1 MSMTTVIVAVAA
13 IVLLGLILMVV
24 MGRRRGTR
32 LRPLPEGAR
41 ERYAASW
48 RAIEARFVDSPQEA
62 VSEADQLV
70 ASLARER
77 GAGEDRPAVPEAVV
91 KDGGDESMTENL
103 RIAMVQR
110 RKMVQDLLGDDPRTL
125 RGRREL
131 AS

>member
-1 MSMTTVIVAVAA
+1 MVVVAVAG
-13 IVLLGLILMVV
+13 IVLIGLILMVV
-24 MGRRRGTR
+24 MGRRGSR

-48 RAIEARFVDSPQEA
+48 RAIEARFVDSPKDA
-62 VSEADQLV
+62 VREADQLV

-77 GAGEDRPAVPEAVV
+77 GAPEGRVTPPPAAVEDE
-91 KDGGDESMTENL
+91 GTESMTEHL
-103 RIAMVQR
+103 RLAMVQR
-110 RKMVQDLLGDDPRTL
+110 RKMVKDLLGDDPRDL

>member
-1 MSMTTVIVAVAA
+1 MVVIALAG
-13 IVLLGLILMVV
+13 ILLIGLILMVV
-24 MGRRRGTR
+24 MGRRGSR
-32 LRPLPEGAR
+32 LRALPEGAR

-62 VSEADQLV
+62 VGEADQLV

-77 GAGEDRPAVPEAVV
+77 GASEDRLSPHQAVV
-91 KDGGDESMTENL
+91 KDEAAESMTEHL
-103 RIAMVQR
+103 RLAMVQR
-110 RKMVQDLLGDDPRTL
+110 RKTVKDLLGDDPRDL

>member
-1 MSMTTVIVAVAA
+1 MSMTMVIIAVVS
-13 IVLLGLILMVV
+13 IVLIGLIMMVV
-24 MGRRRGTR
+24 MGRRGSR

-48 RAIEARFVDSPQEA
+48 RAIEARFVDSPEDA
-62 VSEADQLV
+62 VREADQLV

-77 GAGEDRPAVPEAVV
+77 GAPDDRVSASHAAV
-91 KDGGDESMTENL
+91 KDEGAESMTEHL
-103 RIAMVQR
+103 RLAMVQR
-110 RKMVQDLLGDDPRTL
+110 RKTVKDLLGDDPRDL

>member
-1 MSMTTVIVAVAA
+1 MSMTMVIIAVAG
-13 IVLLGLILMVV
+13 IVLIGLIVMVV
-24 MGRRRGTR
+24 MGRRGSR

-48 RAIEARFVDSPQEA
+48 RAIEARFVDSPTEA

-77 GAGEDRPAVPEAVV
+77 GAREDRISPPKAAV
-91 KDGGDESMTENL
+91 KDEGAESTTEHL
-103 RIAMVQR
+103 RLAMVQR
-110 RKMVQDLLGDDPRTL
+110 RKTIKDLLGDDPRDL
-125 RGRREL
+125 RGRREI

>member
-1 MSMTTVIVAVAA
+1 MVIIAVAS
-13 IVLLGLILMVV
+13 IVLIGLILMVV
-24 MGRRRGTR
+24 MGRRGSR

-48 RAIEARFVDSPQEA
+48 RAIEGRFVDSPQDA
-62 VSEADQLV
+62 VREADQLV

-77 GAGEDRPAVPEAVV
+77 GAPEDRVSPPHAVV
-91 KDGGDESMTENL
+91 KDEGTESMTEHL
-103 RIAMVQR
+103 RLAMVQR
-110 RKMVQDLLGDDPRTL
+110 RKTVKDLLGDDPRDL

>member
-1 MSMTTVIVAVAA
+1 MVIIAVVG
-13 IVLLGLILMVV
+13 IVLIGLILMVV
-24 MGRRRGTR
+24 MGRRGAR

-62 VSEADQLV
+62 VHEADQLV
-70 ASLARER
+70 VSLARER
-77 GAGEDRPAVPEAVV
+77 GAPEGRVSPPDAVV
-91 KDGGDESMTENL
+91 KDEGAASMTEDL
-103 RIAMVQR
+103 RLAMVQR
-110 RKMVQDLLGDDPRTL
+110 RKTVKDLLGDDPRDL

>member
-1 MSMTTVIVAVAA
+1 MSMTMVIIAVAG
-13 IVLLGLILMVV
+13 IVLIGLILMVI
-24 MGRRRGTR
+24 MGRRGSR

-48 RAIEARFVDSPQEA
+48 RAIEARFLDSPQDA

-70 ASLARER
+70 ASLARDR
-77 GAGEDRPAVPEAVV
+77 GAREDRISPPRADVN
-91 KDGGDESMTENL
+91 DGGAESMTENL
-103 RIAMVQR
+103 RLAMVQR
-110 RKMVQDLLGDDPRTL
+110 RKTVKDLLGDDPREL

>member
-1 MSMTTVIVAVAA
+1 MSMTMVVIAVAG
-13 IVLLGLILMVV
+13 ILLIGLILMLVF
-24 MGRRRGTR
+24 GRRGTR

-77 GAGEDRPAVPEAVV
+77 GAREDRVSPQAVV
-91 KDGGDESMTENL
+91 KDGGAESMTEDL
-103 RIAMVQR
+103 RLAMVQR
-110 RKMVQDLLGDDPRTL
+110 RKTVKDLLGDDPRDL
-125 RGRREL
+125 RSRREL

>member
-1 MSMTTVIVAVAA
+1 MVIIAVVG
-13 IVLLGLILMVV
+13 IVLIGLILMVV
-24 MGRRRGTR
+24 MGRRGTR

-48 RAIEARFVDSPQEA
+48 RAIEARFVDSPEDA
-62 VSEADQLV
+62 VREADQLV

-77 GAGEDRPAVPEAVV
+77 GAPESRVSPPHAVV
-91 KDGGDESMTENL
+91 KDESAESMTEDL
-103 RIAMVQR
+103 RLAMVQR
-110 RKMVQDLLGDDPRTL
+110 RKTVKDLLGDDPRDL

>member
-1 MSMTTVIVAVAA
+1 MSMTMVVIAVAA
-13 IVLLGLILMVV
+13 IVLIGLILMLVL
-24 MGRRRGTR
+24 GRRGSR

-62 VSEADQLV
+62 VNEADQLV

-77 GAGEDRPAVPEAVV
+77 GAREDRISPPQAVA
-91 KDGGDESMTENL
+91 KDGGAESMTEHL
-103 RIAMVQR
+103 RLAMVQR
-110 RKMVQDLLGDDPRTL
+110 RKTVKDLLGDDPRDL

>member
-1 MSMTTVIVAVAA
+1 MSMTMVIIAVVGV
-13 IVLLGLILMVV
+13 VLIGLILMVV
-24 MGRRRGTR
+24 MGRRGTR

-48 RAIEARFVDSPQEA
+48 RAIEARFVDSPEDA
-62 VSEADQLV
+62 VREADQLV

-77 GAGEDRPAVPEAVV
+77 GAPEDRVSPPDAVV
-91 KDGGDESMTENL
+91 KDEGAESMTENL
-103 RIAMVQR
+103 RLAMVQR
-110 RKMVQDLLGDDPRTL
+110 RKTVKDLLGDDPRDL

>member
-1 MSMTTVIVAVAA
+1 MSMTMVIIAVVG
-13 IVLLGLILMVV
+13 IVLIGLILMVV
-24 MGRRRGTR
+24 MGRRGTR
-32 LRPLPEGAR
+32 LQPLPEGAR

-62 VSEADQLV
+62 VHEADQLV

-77 GAGEDRPAVPEAVV
+77 GAPEGRVSPPDAVV
-91 KDGGDESMTENL
+91 KDEGAASMTENL
-103 RIAMVQR
+103 RLAMVQR
-110 RKMVQDLLGDDPRTL
+110 RKTVKDLLGDDPRDL

>member
-1 MSMTTVIVAVAA
+1 MVIIAVVG
-13 IVLLGLILMVV
+13 IVLIGLILMVV
-24 MGRRRGTR
+24 MGRRGTR
-32 LRPLPEGAR
+32 LQPLPEGAR

-62 VSEADQLV
+62 VQEADQLV

-77 GAGEDRPAVPEAVV
+77 GAPEGRVSPPDSVV
-91 KDGGDESMTENL
+91 KDEGAASMTENL
-103 RIAMVQR
+103 RLAMVQR
-110 RKMVQDLLGDDPRTL
+110 RKTVKDLLGDDPRDL